1 MFVENML
8 PRALAR
14 LALIDV
20 EAPVRAAADLMA
32 KPHTDIVVVCD
43 HGEMVGV
50 VTKTDI
56 VGQISR
62 CIGAGCIARVDSIMT
77 RDVTHCR
84 ATDLLYDVWSLMNR
98 HGFQR
103 IPVLGE
109 GRKPIGV
116 IYTRDALQ
124 NLLDE
129 VENDGQLLRGYIF
142 GVGYQ

>member
-14 LALIDV
+14 LTMVDA

-43 HGEMVGV
+43 HGQMVGV

-56 VGQISR
+56 VRQISR
-62 CIGAGCIARVDSIMT
+62 CIGAGCIARMDSIMT
-77 RDVTHCR
+77 CDVTHCR
-84 ATDLLYDVWSLMNR
+84 ATDLLYDVWALMNKR
-98 HGFQR
+98 GFQR

-109 GRKPIGV
+109 GREPIGIV
-116 IYTRDALQ
+116 YTRDALQ
-124 NLLDE
+124 ILLGE
-129 VENDGQLLRGYIF
+129 VEDESRLLRDYVS